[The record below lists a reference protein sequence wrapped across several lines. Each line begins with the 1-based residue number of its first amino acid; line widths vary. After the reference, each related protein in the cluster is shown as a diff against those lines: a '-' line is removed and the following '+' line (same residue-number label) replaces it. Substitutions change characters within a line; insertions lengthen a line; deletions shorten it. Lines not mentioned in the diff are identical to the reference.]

1 MGFALDG
8 VNRTVYLHYVSPSG
22 RSRMTVTLG
31 TSSGQCGYLLTQPE
45 RVFPFTP
52 ARGTWTFQYDTRP
65 SYSPNP
71 GAPVSR
77 ETVKVL

>member
-1 MGFALDG
+1 
-8 VNRTVYLHYVSPSG
+8 
-22 RSRMTVTLG
+22 VTLG
-31 TSSGQCGYLLTQPE
+31 TSTGHCGYLLTQPR

-52 ARGTWTFQYDTRP
+52 SRGTWTFQYDTRP
-65 SYSPNP
+65 SYLRDP